1 MSDPLGRRCA
11 IVLLAAMAAALA
23 TGLLAWGPVP
33 LAAFALEHADARRWL
48 GIPNAF
54 NVFASLPL
62 LLAGWWGLRATRAT
76 PWPPGLQRAWTA
88 FHACAMA
95 AALLAALHHLN
106 PSFATW
112 LPATTAMSAGFAML
126 AAGALAER
134 VDERLARPGAL
145 CGIGA
150 AVLLAA
156 LWVGWNGGGDV
167 RPVLL
172 IEALPVL
179 LLPAGAIRLPGAH
192 TRAGD
197 WVLMLAGYA
206 AAKLADIADA
216 RLYAASGWI
225 GGHALMH
232 LLLAGVTAWLAYVA
246 VRAGSVDQ
254 EDDGSNQRQAS
265 LNTAG

>member
-1 MSDPLGRRCA
+1 MSDLLGRRCA
-11 IVLLAAMAAALA
+11 LVLLAAMAAALA

-33 LAAFALEHADARRWL
+33 LAAVAFDHADERRWL
-48 GIPNAF
+48 GVPNAF

-62 LLAGWWGLRATRAT
+62 LFAAGWGLRTTRAA
-76 PWPPGLQRAWTA
+76 PWPPGLRRAWTA
-88 FHACAMA
+88 FHACAA
-95 AALLAALHHLN
+95 AGALLAALHHLY

-112 LPATTAMSAGFAML
+112 LPATTAMCAGFGML

-134 VDERLARPGAL
+134 VDERLARPPAL
-145 CGIGA
+145 IGLGTV
-150 AVLLAA
+150 VLLAA
-156 LWVGWNGGGDV
+156 LWVGWHGGGDV
-167 RPVLL
+167 RPFLL

-179 LLPAGAIRLPGAH
+179 LLPAGALSLTGVH

-206 AAKLADIADA
+206 VAKLADLADA

-232 LLLAGVTAWLAYVA
+232 LLLAGVTAWLAYAA
-246 VRAGSVDQ
+246 VRARSGDVEDEGS
-254 EDDGSNQRQAS
+254 QRQAS